1 MSVESGVVVYRRNG
15 VLFYTSGVAP
25 VYPLLV
31 DTALYSAAATIADV
45 VLSGDLG
52 EAVAWTATAGVSAS
66 GSTLTKTAVAG
77 WNAGAI
83 STRAIAAGDGFV
95 SFTTNES
102 TTHKML
108 GLSQGNTN
116 TNYTDIDFGILL
128 AAKAGSSSMRA
139 GRPAARSG
147 RMRPAIGSRWR
158 STGGVVTYLKNGVR
172 VLHERRGALVS
183 AARRHRAL
191 HAGGHAPRRRARLR
205 QPRVP
210 VTGAA
215 RPRVDPL
222 AR

>member
-1 MSVESGVVVYRRNG
+1 MAVESGVVVYRRNG

-31 DTALYSAAATIADV
+31 DTALYSAAGTIADV

-52 EAVAWTATAGVSAS
+52 EAVAWTATVNVSAS

-77 WNAGAI
+77 WNAEAI

-108 GLSQGNTN
+108 GLSQGNTS
-116 TNYTDIDFGILL
+116 TNFTDVDFGIILTAQGGVFVYE
-128 AAKAGSSSMRA
+128 AASPA
-139 GRPAARSG
+139 GRSA

-158 STGGVVTYLKNGVR
+158 WP
-172 VLHERRGALVS
+172 GAW
-183 AARRHRAL
+183 
-191 HAGGHAPRRRARLR
+191 
-205 QPRVP
+205 
-210 VTGAA
+210 
-215 RPRVDPL
+215 
-222 AR
+222 